1 METSNVPYGSVR
13 DIFRTSFH
21 SLVRAI
27 EPVHLEV
34 SNKLYADGWISKRH
48 HEAAAGESSELAAT
62 RIVKEIETQLK

>member
-1 METSNVPYGSVR
+1 M
-13 DIFRTSFH
+13 
-21 SLVRAI
+21 
-27 EPVHLEV
+27 HLEV